1 MRMTEDRKRVF
12 IDQLRR
18 HGVISRAARSAS
30 PESAGSC
37 VQSFRDELRRD
48 PRFDARWVAVRIIS
62 EKPAR
67 IAA

>member
-18 HGVISRAARSAS
+18 HGVVSRAARSAS
-30 PESAGSC
+30 PGALGGC

-48 PRFDARWVAVRIIS
+48 PRFDARWIAVRIIS
-62 EKPAR
+62 LQPA
-67 IAA
+67 

>member
-12 IDQLRR
+12 VEQLRR
-18 HGVISRAARSAS
+18 HGVVSRAARSAS
-30 PESAGSC
+30 PGARGAA

-48 PRFDARWVAVRIIS
+48 SKFAVQWAKAAIL
-62 EKPAR
+62 AR